1 MEQIKFDT
9 GTKIISRLDEMFFAF
24 LETEKVKDSTLI
36 EKFREHLSKVLPFIS
51 AKDRIH
57 QILAGLEKEEE

>member
-1 MEQIKFDT
+1 MEHIKFDT
-9 GTKIISRLDEMFFAF
+9 GTEIISCLDKVPFAF

-57 QILAGLEKEEE
+57 

>member
-9 GTKIISRLDEMFFAF
+9 GTKIISRLDEMPFAF
-24 LETEKVKDSTLI
+24 LETEKGKDNTLI
-36 EKFREHLSKVLPFIS
+36 EKFIS

-57 QILAGLEKEEE
+57 QILAGLEKEKDYQN